1 MPRRVRSPRL
11 LSQCNEQIFKFSQQ
25 NLQIQH
31 LEPQQQ
37 QQQKQAKL
45 TKRESQRSLIIDSTK
60 AASYEAISASETK
73 SASKSKKSAQVRKIF
88 RVFFCT
94 L

>member
-1 MPRRVRSPRL
+1 MPRRVRSPRH
-11 LSQCNEQIFKFSQQ
+11 LSSCNEQIFKFSQQ

-37 QQQKQAKL
+37 QKQAKL
-45 TKRESQRSLIIDSTK
+45 IKRESQRSLIIDSTK
-60 AASYEAISASETK
+60 AASYEAISASENTK
-73 SASKSKKSAQVRKIF
+73 STSKSKKSAQVRKISL
-88 RVFFCT
+88 FCT

>member
-1 MPRRVRSPRL
+1 MSH
-11 LSQCNEQIFKFSQQ
+11 CNEQIFKFSQQ

-37 QQQKQAKL
+37 QQKQAKL
-45 TKRESQRSLIIDSTK
+45 IKRESQRSLIIDSTK
-60 AASYEAISASETK
+60 AASYEAISASEKTK
-73 SASKSKKSAQVRKIF
+73 STSKSKKSAQVRKISL
-88 RVFFCT
+88 FCT